1 MSYYAIG
8 IGGTGAKCL
17 EALIH
22 LCSAGLLPGDL
33 TIIFIDPDK
42 SNGCLERAA
51 QTVKLYQN
59 IKTKINFGASDIFET
74 SVTIP
79 EPDIWSPFEDDVNPR
94 LDNFFVKASLDQVSS
109 DLFDVLYTQK
119 EQETTLEKG
128 FRGHPSIGSA
138 IFADKVDL
146 GAGEPWSSFKNKIAI
161 DLNGGE
167 GRIFLFG
174 SIFGGTGASGFP
186 TIATL
191 IRNELKKL
199 GMPPDA
205 SNMRLGGALMLPYFT
220 FNSHNDSELKARA
233 EEFLVNSQAALKYYY
248 KRYESDANN
257 FFDALYLLGDQSP
270 QQFDNKKTSLG
281 GATQRNAPHFVE
293 LYAALA
299 ALHFFRRTLFNTKR
313 SVHLISRNKDNV
325 SWADLPQITDSPKEP
340 TCRNKLGQMTKFSF
354 AYLHQ
359 YFPVLESIRN
369 NGAGISEP
377 WFIDFIRNNLAE
389 SDLNFHWNELQMLK
403 DYCELFLRWIAS
415 MQLDPR
421 VEFVEARAF
430 SSAGSDEVE
439 IKKGVHFDPVSYLNL
454 ILPSDYGTTKNDKMI
469 KLLEQMCCAYPG
481 DESSS
486 SVIGNFISTLHSKC
500 LEKARS

>member
-1 MSYYAIG
+1 MGYYAIG

-17 EALIH
+17 ESLIH

-33 TIIFIDPDK
+33 TMIFIDPDK
-42 SNGCLERAA
+42 SNGSLERAA
-51 QTVKLYQN
+51 QTVKIYQN
-59 IKTKINFGASDIFET
+59 IKTKIHFGSSDIFQT
-74 SVTIP
+74 TVNIP

-94 LDNFFVKASLDQVSS
+94 LDNFFAKASLDKASS
-109 DLFDVLYTQK
+109 DLFDVLYTKK

-146 GAGEPWSSFKNKIAI
+146 GAGEPWSSFKNKIAL

-199 GMPPDA
+199 GMPPEA

-220 FNSHNDSELKARA
+220 FNSHNDQELKARA

-248 KRYESDANN
+248 KRYESDENK

-281 GATQRNAPHFVE
+281 GATQKNAPHFVE

-299 ALHFFRRTLFNTKR
+299 ALHFFRRPVFHPKR
-313 SVHLISRNKDNV
+313 SVHLISRSNDNV
-325 SWADLPQITDSPKEP
+325 GWADLPNIKDSPNDP
-340 TCRNKLGQMTKFSF
+340 TCRNKLGQMTKFCF

-359 YFPVLESIRN
+359 YFPVLENIKN
-369 NGAGISEP
+369 NGNGLSEP
-377 WFIDFIRNNLAE
+377 WFIDFIQNNLAGN
-389 SDLNFHWNELQMLK
+389 DLNYLWSELKMLK
-403 DYCELFLRWIAS
+403 EYCELFLQWIAS
-415 MQLDPR
+415 LQLESR
-421 VEFVEARAF
+421 VELVEARAF
-430 SSAGSDEVE
+430 SSVGTDDIEL
-439 IKKGVHFDPVSYLNL
+439 KLGKHFDAMSYLNL
-454 ILPSDYGTTKNDKMI
+454 ILPSDHGTIKNDKMI
-469 KLLEQMCCAYPG
+469 KLLEQMCGAFPG
-481 DESSS
+481 DQSSS
-486 SVIGNFISTLHSKC
+486 SVVGNFISTLHSKC
-500 LEKARS
+500 LETARC